1 MIKLNEIVK
10 ISIQRATSQVSVSD
24 LNTVLILVRHEIAD
38 DRAVTFSSLDELTDY
53 GFTNTDSAYQAAQLI
68 FSQNPKLDKVIVGNV
83 LIDETWELGLQ
94 EVMAADD
101 QWLTVICE
109 TRDPSEQLA
118 LAKFVET
125 TNKIYLTCYQPV
137 FDAECNCLENDAIDS
152 EIDTDIGSLI
162 TANNLERTWAF
173 YKGDNSVFPEAA
185 MIGTFAPAEAGTET
199 VLYKQIKGIV
209 ADNIGTQAKKV
220 LEDKSYTFFT
230 TVHKKDIT
238 MGSSKVGFGEW
249 VDVMYAV
256 CWLDVRLSER
266 LFGVVLNSGKIPYT
280 NKGLEKLATEVRAV
294 LAEARDIGIL
304 ADDSPIVVRVPDAT
318 ALSSAKRN
326 SRVAD
331 GITFEAR
338 LAGAIHKVQING
350 VVYA

>member
-24 LNTVLILVRHEIAD
+24 LNTVLILVRHTVAE

-53 GFTNTDSAYQAAQLI
+53 GFVNTDSAYQAAQLI

-256 CWLDVRLSER
+256 CWLDARLSER

-326 SRVAD
+326 SRIAD